1 MAVNVK
7 MGVDLSGFKSG
18 IQQGTQILKGLNS
31 EMKAAEAEFKATG
44 NAEQLMANKT
54 KTLNSQIQVQKGI
67 VDQAKTALQQ
77 MTDAGVDP
85 ADKAYQSMYAT
96 MMKAQAGMYEAQAAL
111 NGLNT
116 SAQEA
121 ATGADKLTN
130 SVNSIGKKI
139 SLDQVISGIGSITGA
154 LESAASKAVE
164 LGEQLWNVIMDR
176 AKWADDTATMA
187 AMYGIDI
194 DKFQRM
200 QKLVT
205 NGMDTTVDAMLGAQ
219 DKMKRGIGNG
229 SIAQELNDI
238 GVAMETVIGGGKY
251 GDVTVMRDSVDLF
264 WEAGQ
269 ALMNMGDEYDKEATA
284 QKIFGRSWKEL
295 TDLFTKYGSREE
307 YEKALE
313 DVNVNSE
320 ETIENLVELN
330 DKTGELE
337 GNFNT
342 LITEI
347 VGQLA
352 PALTQVADSLN
363 SVLSEIIAYLQ
374 TPEGQ
379 EMLQGLADSVSSLFE
394 DLGKIDPES
403 VVESFTTVF
412 NGLVDGLKWIVDN
425 KDTLI
430 TALEGVVIG
439 WGALKLTGGALT
451 IMKFINGLKDLGLL
465 GGKSGGGEASTAASG
480 GIWTSIGN
488 FVATNAPK
496 AQIWSSTNGGPVL
509 DWLTHDSPFATMFN
523 GIESPAEWFER
534 QKSEFEQRKESFAS
548 DWEENEIYKFFKKGA
563 TDLVSEWTKNG
574 QKSIAEYQ
582 ANVEKY
588 SGSDMFN
595 IWDVMTRYTTINGT
609 PEDSAKMQDFA
620 KHFFSWWNDEI
631 TDAGLDELAGAMSD
645 EDFFS
650 FKDAME
656 KILNGDTLYSSE
668 EQQAFAD
675 AMNAAIKAAE
685 GLMNPAEVKLVA
697 DPNSATDLA
706 TQVGIVKVPAK
717 LVYSS
722 QEVGYAN
729 GLPYVPND
737 GLYKLHRGEKVVPA
751 REAGR
756 SFSSNLYVENMN
768 MNGGLSADALA
779 ASIAA
784 RNQRMMSGYGS

>member
-44 NAEQLMANKT
+44 NAEQLMTSKT

-154 LESAASKAVE
+154 LESAASKAVQ

-194 DKFQRM
+194 EKFQQM

-205 NGMDTTVDAMLGAQ
+205 NGMDTTVDAMLSAQ

-307 YEKALE
+307 YEEALKG
-313 DVNVNSE
+313 VNVNSK
-320 ETIENLVELN
+320 ETIENLSEMADTV
-330 DKTGELE
+330 GELK
-337 GNFNT
+337 GNLDT
-342 LITEI
+342 LTTEI
-347 VGQLA
+347 LGQLA
-352 PALTQVADSLN
+352 PALTQVAGSLN
-363 SVLSEIIAYLQ
+363 SLLSEIIAYLQ

-394 DLGKIDPES
+394 DLGKIDPETA
-403 VVESFTTVF
+403 VQSFTTVF
-412 NGLVDGLKWIVDN
+412 NGLVDGLKWIVEK
-425 KDTLI
+425 KDALI

-439 WGALKLTGGALT
+439 WGALNLTGGALT
-451 IMKFINGLKDLGLL
+451 IMKFINGLQDLGLL

-480 GIWTSIGN
+480 GIWSSIGN

-523 GIESPAEWFER
+523 GIESPAGWFER

-548 DWEENEIYKFFKKGA
+548 DWEENEIYKLFKKGA
-563 TDLVSEWTKNG
+563 ENAHTAEDWTCGDEYSAEELMNLVSKKIDEAG
-574 QKSIAEYQ
+574 DGEGVPIRVDPQPP
-582 ANVEKY
+582 
-588 SGSDMFN
+588 GD
-595 IWDVMTRYTTINGT
+595 T
-609 PEDSAKMQDFA
+609 PEKIKEEVGVVSLDAQLVVTGITAGGKM
-620 KHFFSWWNDEI
+620 
-631 TDAGLDELAGAMSD
+631 GLTIGGTASGGGGSSPIMSV
-645 EDFFS
+645 
-650 FKDAME
+650 
-656 KILNGDTLYSSE
+656 L
-668 EQQAFAD
+668 
-675 AMNAAIKAAE
+675 
-685 GLMNPAEVKLVA
+685 
-697 DPNSATDLA
+697 
-706 TQVGIVKVPAK
+706 
-717 LVYSS
+717 
-722 QEVGYAN
+722 GYAN
-729 GLPYVPND
+729 GLPYVPHD
-737 GLYKLHRGEKVVPA
+737 GLYRLHRGERVTPA

-779 ASIAA
+779 SSIAA
-784 RNQRMMSGYGS
+784 RNQRLMSGYGS

>member
-154 LESAASKAVE
+154 LETAASKAVQ
-164 LGEQLWNVIMDR
+164 LGEQLWNSIMDS
-176 AKWADDTATMA
+176 A
-187 AMYGIDI
+187 AWSD
-194 DKFQRM
+194 
-200 QKLVT
+200 
-205 NGMDTTVDAMLGAQ
+205 
-219 DKMKRGIGNG
+219 
-229 SIAQELNDI
+229 DI
-238 GVAMETVIGGGKY
+238 GTLADRMGLTVEQVQQMKVVAAKFEAPVETIAKTWKKVRMNMTSDSADVAEAFNKVGVATRELVGDEGEGVYKY
-251 GDVTVMRDSVDLF
+251 RDYLDVF
-264 WEAGQ
+264 WETGE
-269 ALMNMGDEYDKEATA
+269 ALKNWGDEAERERLA
-284 QKIFGRSWKEL
+284 QTLLGRSWDEMTTLFKEGR
-295 TDLFTKYGSREE
+295 KA
-307 YEKALE
+307 YEDAMDSVE
-313 DVNVNSE
+313 TVDD
-320 ETIENLVELN
+320 ETIENN
-330 DKTGELE
+330 
-337 GNFNT
+337 
-342 LITEI
+342 
-347 VGQLA
+347 A
-352 PALTQVADSLN
+352 A
-363 SVLSEIIAYLQ
+363 
-374 TPEGQ
+374 
-379 EMLQGLADSVSSLFE
+379 LADSVAALEEQFNIFKASVLGNISPELTKVTESFSGLLGAITE
-394 DLGKIDPES
+394 YANSPEGKELLGKIGEAVGSLIDDISNINPQEVVSGFVS
-403 VVESFTTVF
+403 VITS
-412 NGLVDGLKWIVDN
+412 LVDGLRWIVEN

-451 IMKFINGLKDLGLL
+451 IMKFINGLQDLGLL

-480 GIWTSIGN
+480 GIWSSISN

-563 TDLVSEWTKNG
+563 ENAH
-574 QKSIAEYQ
+574 IAEDWTFGDEYS
-582 ANVEKY
+582 AEELMNLIAEKTEEA
-588 SGSDMFN
+588 G
-595 IWDVMTRYTTINGT
+595 NGDGVPIRVDPQPPGDT
-609 PEDSAKMQDFA
+609 PEKIKEEVGVVSLDAQLVVTGITAGGKM
-620 KHFFSWWNDEI
+620 
-631 TDAGLDELAGAMSD
+631 GLTVGGMPS
-645 EDFFS
+645 
-650 FKDAME
+650 
-656 KILNGDTLYSSE
+656 GGGGG
-668 EQQAFAD
+668 
-675 AMNAAIKAAE
+675 
-685 GLMNPAEVKLVA
+685 GLVRSML
-697 DPNSATDLA
+697 
-706 TQVGIVKVPAK
+706 
-717 LVYSS
+717 
-722 QEVGYAN
+722 GYAN
-729 GLPYVPND
+729 GLPYVPSD
-737 GLYKLHRGEKVVPA
+737 GLYRLHRGERVTPA

-768 MNGGLSADALA
+768 MSGGLSADALA

>member
-121 ATGADKLTN
+121 ANGADKLTN
-130 SVNSIGKKI
+130 SVNGIGKKI

-154 LESAASKAVE
+154 LETAASKAVQ
-164 LGEQLWNVIMDR
+164 LGTQLWNSIMDSAAWSDDIGTLAER
-176 AKWADDTATMA
+176 MGLTVEQVQQMKVVAAEFEVPVEELGKTWKKVRMNMTSDSADVAEAFNKVGVATRELVGDEGEGVYKYRDYLDVFWETGEALKNWGDEAERERLAQTLLGKSWDEMTTLFKKGRKA
-187 AMYGIDI
+187 YEDAMGSV
-194 DKFQRM
+194 K
-200 QKLVT
+200 
-205 NGMDTTVDAMLGAQ
+205 TVD
-219 DKMKRGIGNG
+219 D
-229 SIAQELNDI
+229 
-238 GVAMETVIGGGKY
+238 
-251 GDVTVMRDSVDLF
+251 
-264 WEAGQ
+264 
-269 ALMNMGDEYDKEATA
+269 
-284 QKIFGRSWKEL
+284 
-295 TDLFTKYGSREE
+295 
-307 YEKALE
+307 
-313 DVNVNSE
+313 
-320 ETIENLVELN
+320 ETIENN
-330 DKTGELE
+330 G
-337 GNFNT
+337 
-342 LITEI
+342 
-347 VGQLA
+347 A
-352 PALTQVADSLN
+352 
-363 SVLSEIIAYLQ
+363 
-374 TPEGQ
+374 
-379 EMLQGLADSVSSLFE
+379 LADSVAALEEQFNIFKASVLGNISPELTKVTESFSGLLGAITE
-394 DLGKIDPES
+394 YANSPEGKELLGKIGEAVGSLIDDISNINPQEVVSGFVS
-403 VVESFTTVF
+403 VVTS
-412 NGLVDGLKWIVDN
+412 LVDGLRWIVEN

-465 GGKSGGGEASTAASG
+465 GGGSGAASG
-480 GIWTSIGN
+480 GGSAAAGGAGSAAASGASGVGVGA
-488 FVATNAPK
+488 VAETALF
-496 AQIWSSTNGGPVL
+496 AA
-509 DWLTHDSPFATMFN
+509 PFALFYDGVKHDM
-523 GIESPAEWFER
+523 E
-534 QKSEFEQRKESFAS
+534 
-548 DWEENEIYKFFKKGA
+548 
-563 TDLVSEWTKNG
+563 LVSEWTKNA
-574 QKSIAEYQ
+574 QNSIAEYQ

-685 GLMNPAEVKLVA
+685 GLMNPADVKLVA

-706 TQVGIVKVPAK
+706 TQVGTVKVPAI

-722 QEVGYAN
+722 PLKGYAN

-737 GLYKLHRGEKVVPA
+737 GLYKLHRGEQVVPA

-768 MNGGLSADALA
+768 MSGGLSADALA